1 MGAKSPCGDRIRRRI
16 TVSTCMHCFRTFS
29 LLIAT
34 GFAAYSFQAAAGLFD
49 DEGARREIAE
59 LKKQFE
65 QQRIDN
71 ESRFAKLDE
80 AIKNIGVIQ
89 LLNQI
94 DILNDEIAKLRG
106 QIEVLVNQ
114 NEQLQKRQR
123 DFYLDLDT
131 RIKRLEGVPTDNP
144 ANGALTGPS
153 TVGAAPASTGQSVPV
168 LNKEMENKAY
178 DVGSNLFK
186 KGDFAGAIR
195 AFELF
200 MKDFPASP
208 LVSNAQY
215 WIGICHF
222 NLRDYANARTAQED
236 LIKKYPDSTKLP
248 DALLAIA
255 SIQIETGDAG
265 SARNTLEDIIAKYPN
280 SEVAGKARIRLTGLR
295 R

>member
-1 MGAKSPCGDRIRRRI
+1 
-16 TVSTCMHCFRTFS
+16 MHYFRAFP

-71 ESRFAKLDE
+71 ESRFTKLDE

-153 TVGAAPASTGQSVPV
+153 AVGAVPLSAGQPVPV

>member
-1 MGAKSPCGDRIRRRI
+1 
-16 TVSTCMHCFRTFS
+16 MHCFRTFS